1 MPRSPAFVPATQRQ
15 GVKTTAQRE
24 REIASKRLC
33 SPSAQVPGAVQ
44 HHAAPSFISQT
55 LPPPSM
61 GVSTPAQKQ
70 PSSSSTSPP
79 FTQTAWKYSPAR
91 PSYEPCG
98 GATYMAR
105 YPSAAISE
113 QIGSPSHPDRPNQ
126 PCQKMAS
133 WNRKSHET
141 PLNDRLSLIRPNGL
155 SKDYSSKRPRPSDRE
170 SSGCETVLPE
180 QSSVCGLHCAPGSTS
195 ADVHGS
201 RSQVS

>member
-24 REIASKRLC
+24 REIASKRLR

-113 QIGSPSHPDRPNQ
+113 QIGSPSQPDRPNQ
-126 PCQKMAS
+126 PCQEMAS

-141 PLNDRLSLIRPNGL
+141 QLN
-155 SKDYSSKRPRPSDRE
+155 KKRE